1 MDRRATPYQDG
12 NLDPII
18 INGKRNIFTTR
29 RNGDR
34 GAAARPDRFDQE
46 LSGQVG
52 SLDFASRAKSR
63 MAVGAD
69 SYWPVARAQ

>member
-1 MDRRATPYQDG
+1 MGRRATPWQDG

-18 INGKRNIFTTR
+18 INGKGNIFTMR

-46 LSGQVG
+46 LSEQVAIPRFRLTRVVRNG
-52 SLDFASRAKSR
+52 RW
-63 MAVGAD
+63 G
-69 SYWPVARAQ
+69 